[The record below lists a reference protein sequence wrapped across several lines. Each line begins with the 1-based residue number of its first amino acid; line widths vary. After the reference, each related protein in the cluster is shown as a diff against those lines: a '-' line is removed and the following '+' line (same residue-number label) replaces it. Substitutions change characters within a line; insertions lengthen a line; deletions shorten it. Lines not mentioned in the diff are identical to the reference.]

1 MRRVLDRAQYVL
13 GPEVEK
19 FEARFA
25 DLVGAEHA
33 IGVSSGTDALL
44 AALMAMG
51 IGPGDEVI
59 TSPFT
64 FVAPAQAIA
73 RLGATPVFVDID
85 PVTYGLDPAAV
96 QAAIGPNTVGVVP
109 VHLFGQ
115 CTDMTAL
122 TEVAERHGLFVI
134 EDAAQAVGA
143 RHAGHHAGTF
153 GDFGCFSFF
162 PTKTLG
168 AFGDGGMVVTDDEEL
183 AGELRRIR
191 HHGAEPKYV
200 HHRLGGNFRLDAL
213 QAAILDVKLDHLDAW
228 LQRRRANAAAYAERL
243 PRAIQPAVAP
253 NNEHAWHQYVVRIPD
268 RDGVRDRL
276 WSDRIETGVYY
287 PSTLDSQPCFQDGAA
302 RVCGSIDR
310 ACRAA
315 REVLALP
322 VFAELTE
329 EERDWVAD
337 RVATHLT
344 REAA

>member
-1 MRRVLDRAQYVL
+1 MRRVLDRSQYVL

-19 FEARFA
+19 FEDRFA
-25 DLVGAEHA
+25 ELVGAEHA

-85 PVTYGLDPAAV
+85 PVTFGLDADAVEAAV
-96 QAAIGPNTVGVVP
+96 GPRTAGIVP

-115 CTDMTAL
+115 CADMTAL
-122 TEVAERHGLFVI
+122 TEVAERHDLFVV

-143 RHAGHHAGTF
+143 SHADRHAGTF
-153 GDFGCFSFF
+153 GDCGCFSFF

-168 AFGDGGMVVTDDEEL
+168 AFGDGGMVVTDDDML
-183 AGELRRIR
+183 ARELRRIR

-228 LQRRRANAAAYAERL
+228 LERRCANADAYAARL
-243 PRAIQPAVAP
+243 PDAIQPRVAP
-253 NNEHAWHQYVVRIPD
+253 ANDHAWHQYVVRVAE
-268 RDGVRDRL
+268 RDSVRDRL

-287 PSTLDSQPCFQDGAA
+287 PSTLDGQPCFQDGAA
-302 RVCGSIDR
+302 RVVGPLEE
-310 ACRAA
+310 AHRAA

-329 EERDWVAD
+329 QERDWVID
-337 RVATHLT
+337 RLSAILA